1 MHNVNILTIHKE
13 PNYGAVL
20 QAYALY
26 KTIENLG
33 HVPYIINLDMDYSRF
48 PYSLKYRVLL
58 GLHKWMKGYS
68 HCFALAERFS
78 RKHCPNQIGNFHTTA
93 ELESYPWNKD
103 DYYLIGSDQVWNP
116 GITQNLRTASEER
129 CKKQVCIRGQFRQHQ
144 GRGEKKIRIGYES
157 PLFIQ
162 ENCSS

>member
-116 GITQNLRTASEER
+116 GITQNLRTAF
-129 CKKQVCIRGQFRQHQ
+129 CFF
-144 GRGEKKIRIGYES
+144 
-157 PLFIQ
+157 LF
-162 ENCSS
+162 

>member
-33 HVPYIINLDMDYSRF
+33 HVPYIINLDMDYRRF

-68 HCFALAERFS
+68 HCLRVQLTRPWGFGPHWPLPCIIFQKGWPLQFPLPMLCAAGWAVRLAR
-78 RKHCPNQIGNFHTTA
+78 
-93 ELESYPWNKD
+93 WD
-103 DYYLIGSDQVWNP
+103 P
-116 GITQNLRTASEER
+116 GL
-129 CKKQVCIRGQFRQHQ
+129 G
-144 GRGEKKIRIGYES
+144 
-157 PLFIQ
+157 
-162 ENCSS
+162 

>member
-33 HVPYIINLDMDYSRF
+33 HVPYIINLDMDYRRF

-78 RKHCPNQIGNFHTTA
+78 HKYCPNQGGNFHS
-93 ELESYPWNKD
+93 LDGSRLFKI
-103 DYYLIGSDQVWNP
+103 LIFILQLSWSP
-116 GITQNLRTASEER
+116 TRGIRAT
-129 CKKQVCIRGQFRQHQ
+129 I
-144 GRGEKKIRIGYES
+144 I
-157 PLFIQ
+157 
-162 ENCSS
+162 

>member
-58 GLHKWMKGYS
+58 GLHKWMIVLRWRS
-68 HCFALAERFS
+68 DSA
-78 RKHCPNQIGNFHTTA
+78 
-93 ELESYPWNKD
+93 
-103 DYYLIGSDQVWNP
+103 GSIVP
-116 GITQNLRTASEER
+116 
-129 CKKQVCIRGQFRQHQ
+129 IR
-144 GRGEKKIRIGYES
+144 
-157 PLFIQ
+157 
-162 ENCSS
+162 

>member
-93 ELESYPWNKD
+93 EL
-103 DYYLIGSDQVWNP
+103 
-116 GITQNLRTASEER
+116 
-129 CKKQVCIRGQFRQHQ
+129 
-144 GRGEKKIRIGYES
+144 
-157 PLFIQ
+157 
-162 ENCSS
+162 

>member
-33 HVPYIINLDMDYSRF
+33 HVPYIINLDMDYRRF

-93 ELESYPWNKD
+93 ELESYPWNKG

-116 GITQNLRTASEER
+116 GITQNLRTAFCFSFLKNDVKTGMHTRPVSATSRTRREENPNW
-129 CKKQVCIRGQFRQHQ
+129 I
-144 GRGEKKIRIGYES
+144 
-157 PLFIQ
+157 
-162 ENCSS
+162 

>member
-116 GITQNLRTASEER
+116 GITQNLRTAFCFSFLKNDVKNRYAYAE
-129 CKKQVCIRGQFRQHQ
+129 I
-144 GRGEKKIRIGYES
+144 GRAHV
-157 PLFIQ
+157 
-162 ENCSS
+162 

>member
-48 PYSLKYRVLL
+48 PYSLKSVSYKHL
-58 GLHKWMKGYS
+58 K
-68 HCFALAERFS
+68 LA
-78 RKHCPNQIGNFHTTA
+78 TTR
-93 ELESYPWNKD
+93 S
-103 DYYLIGSDQVWNP
+103 V
-116 GITQNLRTASEER
+116 
-129 CKKQVCIRGQFRQHQ
+129 
-144 GRGEKKIRIGYES
+144 
-157 PLFIQ
+157 
-162 ENCSS
+162 

>member
-68 HCFALAERFS
+68 DVYKRQGHKSIKTTQIYLKGFELSERTKVNRLNYS
-78 RKHCPNQIGNFHTTA
+78 YVMNFKT
-93 ELESYPWNKD
+93 
-103 DYYLIGSDQVWNP
+103 I
-116 GITQNLRTASEER
+116 
-129 CKKQVCIRGQFRQHQ
+129 
-144 GRGEKKIRIGYES
+144 
-157 PLFIQ
+157 
-162 ENCSS
+162 

>member
-33 HVPYIINLDMDYSRF
+33 HVPYIINLDMDYRRF

-68 HCFALAERFS
+68 HCFAQAERFS
-78 RKHCPNQIGNFHTTA
+78 RKHCPNQILRLSWSPTR
-93 ELESYPWNKD
+93 
-103 DYYLIGSDQVWNP
+103 
-116 GITQNLRTASEER
+116 GIRAT
-129 CKKQVCIRGQFRQHQ
+129 I
-144 GRGEKKIRIGYES
+144 I
-157 PLFIQ
+157 
-162 ENCSS
+162 